1 MRSGLRKS
9 TKNNLQAKKLSIFNF
24 QFSIYAYLCTR
35 IMLEAIRKPIQS
47 ELESYQQLFRSSLQ
61 SDNALLSAAL
71 EHLTRKLGKMM
82 RPTLVLL
89 CAREAGQITE
99 EVMHIAAGLEML
111 HTASLVHDDVVDES
125 DMRRGQRS
133 VNALFDNKAAI
144 LVGDFITSKAL
155 SEIAQTHC
163 LEAVERMAWLGQ
175 TLSDGELQ
183 QLSNTQRST
192 FSREAYF
199 EVISKKT
206 AALFSTCARLGARL
220 GGGSDEC
227 VGRLERLGH
236 LVGLC
241 FQLRDDIFDFDESL
255 NVGKPKGNDLQE
267 GKLTLP
273 ILYALDGC
281 DDYHRRLGLKV
292 RAHEASRLEIQELV
306 DFTIQRGGIAYAE
319 AEMQR
324 LHGEALALL
333 SGLSNSEVAKSLA
346 LYLDYVVKRNQ

>member
-1 MRSGLRKS
+1 
-9 TKNNLQAKKLSIFNF
+9 
-24 QFSIYAYLCTR
+24 
-35 IMLEAIRKPIQS
+35 MLEDIRKPILA

-89 CAREAGQITE
+89 CAKEAGTVTD
-99 EVMHIAAGLEML
+99 EVMHAAAGLEML

-133 VNALFDNKAAI
+133 VNALFDNKAAV

-155 SEIAQTHC
+155 AEVAMTHS
-163 LEAVERMAWLGQ
+163 LEAVERMALLGQ
-175 TLSDGELQ
+175 TLADGELL
-183 QLSNTQRST
+183 QLGNTQRST
-192 FSREAYF
+192 FSREAYY

-206 AALFSTCARLGARL
+206 AALFSTCARLGAL
-220 GGGSDEC
+220 LAGGEAEI
-227 VGRLERLGH
+227 VAILERFGH

-273 ILYALDGC
+273 VLYALDGC
-281 DDYHRRLGLKV
+281 DDYYRRLALKV

-306 DFTIQRGGIAYAE
+306 DFTVQRGGVQYAE
-319 AEMQR
+319 SEMQR
-324 LHGEALALL
+324 LRDEAVSLLA
-333 SGLSNSEVAKSLA
+333 NVRNREVADA
-346 LYLDYVVKRNQ
+346 LTLYVDYVVQRIS

>member
-1 MRSGLRKS
+1 
-9 TKNNLQAKKLSIFNF
+9 
-24 QFSIYAYLCTR
+24 
-35 IMLEAIRKPIQS
+35 MLELIRKPIIS
-47 ELESYQQLFRSSLQ
+47 ELESYQQLFRSALQ
-61 SDNALLSAAL
+61 SDNVLLSAAL

-89 CAREAGQITE
+89 CAKEVGAVTE
-99 EVMHIAAGLEML
+99 EVMHVAAGLEML

-133 VNALFDNKAAI
+133 VNALFDNKAAV

-155 SEIAQTHC
+155 SEIAMTHS

-175 TLSDGELQ
+175 TLADGELL
-183 QLSNTQRST
+183 QLGNTQRTT
-192 FSREAYF
+192 FSREAYYD
-199 EVISKKT
+199 VISKKT

-220 GGGSDEC
+220 AGGDDDTVC
-227 VGRLERLGH
+227 LLERFGH

-273 ILYALDGC
+273 VLHALDGC
-281 DDYHRRLGLKV
+281 DDYFRRLALKV

-306 DFTIQRGGIAYAE
+306 DFTVQRGGVQYAE
-319 AEMQR
+319 SEMQR
-324 LHGEALALL
+324 LRDEAVALL
-333 SGLSNSEVAKSLA
+333 TNLRNPEVADA
-346 LYLDYVVKRNQ
+346 LTLYIDYVVQRNL